1 MTAPT
6 DTPAAPTLPNTL
18 QGIICVI
25 AGMVLFVGQDVLM
38 KDMLTYYPVW
48 MLIFVRSVV
57 ALTTLLPLVLWLGAP
72 HRIFTPLWPW
82 YLARS
87 VLFASGFAMFY
98 AAFPFMGLAE
108 VTTLFFAAPLMTA
121 TLAALFLQ
129 EKIGPHRAVALL
141 VGFAGVVIAMNP
153 TSGNFGWIAVL
164 PLLCALTYAIS
175 QNIVRKI
182 GEQDTSLIIGLYTIS
197 FSGIVIIPI
206 GYAVTQMIVVT
217 PDLYHLRMD
226 WPVPKVEGIA
236 MLALLGAI
244 GTVAYTLVSRA
255 YQIASASVIA
265 PFDYSYLPLAALL
278 GYLLWGEVPPYTTFV
293 GMALIVASGMYTAY
307 RELRVNR
314 PADDNPPIAQTVFT
328 PGGPAVIL
336 ADALDAEAATG
347 DESDNLSWTG
357 SDHRERG

>member
-1 MTAPT
+1 MTAST
-6 DTPAAPTLPNTL
+6 DTGAPPLSRTL
-18 QGIICVI
+18 QGIACVL
-25 AGMVLFVGQDVLM
+25 AGMLLFVGQDVLM
-38 KDMLTYYPVW
+38 KGMLTFYPVW
-48 MLIFVRSVV
+48 MLIFVRSIV
-57 ALTTLLPLVLWLGAP
+57 ALMTLLPLVLWLGAP

-82 YLARS
+82 YLARAM
-87 VLFASGFAMFY
+87 LFASGFAMFY

-129 EKIGPHRAVALL
+129 EKIGLHRSAALL

-153 TSGNFGWIAVL
+153 TGGDFGWISIL

-175 QNIVRKI
+175 QIIVRKI
-182 GEQDTSLIIGLYTIS
+182 GEQDTSLVIGLYTIS
-197 FSGIVIIPI
+197 FSGLLIVPMGFAVSQVIVI
-206 GYAVTQMIVVT
+206 T
-217 PDLYHLRMD
+217 PELNHLRMD
-226 WPVPKVEGIA
+226 WPVPKAEGIA

-278 GYLLWGEVPPYTTFV
+278 GYLLWGEIPPHTTFV
-293 GMALIVASGMYTAY
+293 GMVLIVASGMYTAY

-314 PADDNPPIAQTVFT
+314 TANDNPPTAQTVFT
-328 PGGPAVIL
+328 PGGPAVVL
-336 ADALDAEAATG
+336 VDALDAEAAEL
-347 DESDNLSWTG
+347 DEFDKKLS
-357 SDHRERG
+357 

>member
-1 MTAPT
+1 MTVST
-6 DTPAAPTLPNTL
+6 DTGAPPLSRTL
-18 QGIICVI
+18 QGIACVL
-25 AGMVLFVGQDVLM
+25 AGMLLFVGQDVLM
-38 KDMLTYYPVW
+38 KGMLTFYPVW
-48 MLIFVRSVV
+48 MLIFVRSIV
-57 ALTTLLPLVLWLGAP
+57 ALMTLLPLVIWLGAP

-82 YLARS
+82 YLARAM
-87 VLFASGFAMFY
+87 LFASGFAMFY

-129 EKIGPHRAVALL
+129 EKIGLHRSAALL

-153 TSGNFGWIAVL
+153 AGGTFGWISIL

-175 QNIVRKI
+175 QIIVRKI
-182 GEQDTSLIIGLYTIS
+182 GEQDTSLVIGLYTIS
-197 FSGIVIIPI
+197 FSGLLIVPMGFAVSQVIVI
-206 GYAVTQMIVVT
+206 T
-217 PDLYHLRMD
+217 PELNHLRMD
-226 WPVPKVEGIA
+226 WPVPKAEGIA

-278 GYLLWGEVPPYTTFV
+278 GYLLWGEIPPHTTFI
-293 GMALIVASGMYTAY
+293 GMVLIVASGMYTAY

-314 PADDNPPIAQTVFT
+314 TANDNPPTAQTVFT
-328 PGGPAVIL
+328 PGGPAVVL
-336 ADALDAEAATG
+336 ADALDAEAAEL
-347 DESDNLSWTG
+347 DELDKKLS
-357 SDHRERG
+357 